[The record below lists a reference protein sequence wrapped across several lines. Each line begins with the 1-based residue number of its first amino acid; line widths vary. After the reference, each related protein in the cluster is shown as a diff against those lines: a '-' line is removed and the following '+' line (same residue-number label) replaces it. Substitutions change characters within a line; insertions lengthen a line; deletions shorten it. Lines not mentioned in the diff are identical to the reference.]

1 MRKMKAACKIIF
13 SSDASYMAEVRDR
26 VRAFLNGSAFPEEDA
41 AKIVM
46 AIDEACTNI
55 IRHAYVGLA
64 KPVRLEMKWLKD
76 RTRFVLRDYGRPF
89 QPPTVETKHINP
101 IRPGGLGVFII
112 GKVFDRVDYA
122 PQARGTRLTLEK
134 RLPPQAP

>member
-1 MRKMKAACKIIF
+1 MNATCKIMF
-13 SSDASYMAEVRDR
+13 TSDASCMAEVRDC
-26 VRAFLNGSAFPEEDA
+26 VRAFLKNSAFPEEDA

-64 KPVRLEMKWLKD
+64 KPIRLEMKWLKD

-89 QPPTVETKHINP
+89 QPPTVETQNINP
-101 IRPGGLGVFII
+101 IRPGGLGICII

-134 RLPPQAP
+134 QLPPQAP

>member
-1 MRKMKAACKIIF
+1 MKAPCKIIF
-13 SSDASYMAEVRDR
+13 LSDASYMAEVRDG
-26 VRAFLNGSAFPEEDA
+26 VRAFLKDSAFPEEDA

-64 KPVRLEMKWLKD
+64 KPIRLEMKWLRD
-76 RTRFVLRDYGRPF
+76 RTRFILRDYGRPF
-89 QPPTVETKHINP
+89 QPPTLETKNAPP
-101 IRPGGLGVFII
+101 ITPGGLGVFII

-134 RLPPQAP
+134 WLPARAP

>member
-1 MRKMKAACKIIF
+1 MKAACKIIF

-89 QPPTVETKHINP
+89 QPPTVETQNINP
-101 IRPGGLGVFII
+101 IRPGGLGICII

-134 RLPPQAP
+134 QLPPQAP

>member
-1 MRKMKAACKIIF
+1 MNTACKIIF
-13 SSDASYMAEVRDR
+13 SSDASYMAEVRDC
-26 VRAFLNGSAFPEEDA
+26 VRAFLKDSAFPEEEA

-64 KPVRLEMKWLKD
+64 KPIRLEMKWLRD
-76 RTRFVLRDYGRPF
+76 RTRFVLRDYGRSF
-89 QPPTVETKHINP
+89 QPPTFETKDINP
-101 IRPGGLGVFII
+101 TMPGGLGVFII

-134 RLPPQAP
+134 RLPARAH